1 MEGLAQAG
9 NSSATREQILDLV
22 MEIVRGQR
30 REAIEAREELQDR
43 EVNTL
48 QRRISKLHTALEETE
63 ERLITM
69 TAIKNL
75 DQGISSVFKEVQGL
89 DSEGDRFGQKRLLMT
104 NIFEANVRIQ
114 KKA

>member
-1 MEGLAQAG
+1 MG
-9 NSSATREQILDLV
+9 
-22 MEIVRGQR
+22 IVREQR

-43 EVNTL
+43 EVHTL
-48 QRRISKLHTALEETE
+48 QRRITKLHSALEETE
-63 ERLITM
+63 GRLVTM

-89 DSEGDRFGQKRLLMT
+89 NSEEERFGQKRLLMT
-104 NIFEANVRIQ
+104 NIFEANVRLQ